1 MGNILRPIA
10 VIVWSVL
17 AFVSFAG
24 SAGFATGHHGKHL
37 SHSPAPAIDLI
48 ITGANNGSLRLDSLP
63 DNTGECGLCYHRQL
77 MNKRNGKNNKV
88 PLQPFPGD

>member
-1 MGNILRPIA
+1 MGSILRVKTTI
-10 VIVWSVL
+10 ILSVL

-37 SHSPAPAIDLI
+37 SQSPAHAIDSI